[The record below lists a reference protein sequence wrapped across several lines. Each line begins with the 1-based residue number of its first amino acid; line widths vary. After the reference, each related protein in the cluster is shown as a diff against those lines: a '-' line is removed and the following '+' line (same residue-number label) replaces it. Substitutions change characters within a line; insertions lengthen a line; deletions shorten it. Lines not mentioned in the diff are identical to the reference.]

1 MKFINLLKKELSE
14 LVNAQMILGLVVSL
28 TLFWL
33 MGNVMQSVTNELV
46 EDSKNTNVYVCD
58 MDDSELTHEL
68 LSQLESDG
76 AKVNRVTVNNDDYA
90 EALKDKDYKSFVVL
104 PKGFADTVKEGKKP
118 EVISVTKVKSAST
131 FSGLTGGTESAVALI
146 NSFVS
151 NELAQQQGV
160 SDDELSIIESPM
172 SVTDHT
178 VVADKSAKISSSAI
192 IGKITSQN
200 ILLPIIIMVLIM
212 MTSQSL
218 IASISNEKI
227 DKTLETLLS
236 APVSRGSVITAKML
250 AAAIVA
256 LVNAGVMMFGFSFYS
271 KSMTG
276 AMTSE
281 LDTTGIMNASLSTD
295 EAFRQLGLNLGFTD
309 YLLVGIQLFVT
320 IMICLA
326 ISIILGALVNDSKS
340 SQTMLLPIMMMV
352 MIPWFVSMFTDVN
365 ALPTIPKLIIYAIP
379 FTHTFTAI
387 PNLMFGNMT
396 EFWIGFVYQ
405 IAVFAVVMFFAL
417 RLFKSDKIL
426 TMSLNLGQKSRFKRS
441 RKTNE
446 D

>member
-68 LSQLESDG
+68 LSKLESDG

-90 EALKDKDYKSFVVL
+90 AALKDKDYKSFVVL

-118 EVISVTKVKSAST
+118 EIISVTKVKSAST

-405 IAVFAVVMFFAL
+405 IAVFAIVMFFAL

>member
-68 LSQLESDG
+68 LSKMESDG

-90 EALKDKDYKSFVVL
+90 AALKDKDYKSFVVL

-160 SDDELSIIESPM
+160 TDDELSIIESPM

>member
-68 LSQLESDG
+68 LSKLESDG

-90 EALKDKDYKSFVVL
+90 AALKDKDYKSFVVL

-441 RKTNE
+441 GKTNE

>member
-68 LSQLESDG
+68 LSKMESDG

-90 EALKDKDYKSFVVL
+90 AALKDKDYKSFVVL

-118 EVISVTKVKSAST
+118 EIISVTKVKSAST

-396 EFWIGFVYQ
+396 EFWIGFLYQ

>member
-46 EDSKNTNVYVCD
+46 EDSKNANVYVCD

-68 LSQLESDG
+68 LSKMESDG

-90 EALKDKDYKSFVVL
+90 AALKDKDYKSFVVL

-160 SDDELSIIESPM
+160 TDDELSIIESPM